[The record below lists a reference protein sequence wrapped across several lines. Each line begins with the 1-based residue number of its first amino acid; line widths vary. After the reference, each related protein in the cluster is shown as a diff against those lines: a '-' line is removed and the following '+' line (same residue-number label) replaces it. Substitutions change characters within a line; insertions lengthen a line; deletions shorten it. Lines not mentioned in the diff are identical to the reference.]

1 MTEYDAED
9 ERDEEYTPTGDAYTR
24 YLHMETGKETNAL
37 KKRIEEL
44 EKFTKYL
51 ETCIESHRHQNDNR
65 HDQFEG
71 RLLKLEE
78 GDTACN
84 VMNELTDIEQ
94 VGMQHNFK
102 KLKKRAD
109 KHDRL
114 MVELLDRIRTLEEK
128 A

>member
-9 ERDEEYTPTGDAYTR
+9 ERDEEYMPTGDAYTR

-51 ETCIESHRHQNDNR
+51 ENYIESHIHQNDNR
-65 HDQFEG
+65 HDVFEG
-71 RLLKLEE
+71 RLLKLE
-78 GDTACN
+78 G
-84 VMNELTDIEQ
+84 
-94 VGMQHNFK
+94 
-102 KLKKRAD
+102 
-109 KHDRL
+109 
-114 MVELLDRIRTLEEK
+114 K